1 MSVVTKDDHADGRSR
16 NAAQPL
22 GERHGT
28 SSKKTTEKTAARE
41 QASAGPDGPDAGEI
55 TKSIRPS

>member
-1 MSVVTKDDHADGRSR
+1 MNNSEGRKA

-28 SSKKTTEKTAARE
+28 SSESGTRKTGLKERN
-41 QASAGPDGPDAGEI
+41 SAGPDGPDAKAVGD
-55 TKSIRPS
+55 TFKK